1 MDNDSCPNILHTYQP
16 SRYVFYYFFV
26 CFSRLQRH
34 RQVYVFTYE
43 IRRIIGRFMY
53 LVLTINYI
61 DHEFSLTVV

>member
-1 MDNDSCPNILHTYQP
+1 MTVGTTYYIQTNP
-16 SRYVFYYFFV
+16 LVMFFYYFFV